1 MHNLR
6 GKIDFKLKYK
16 WCCQCGEVNEGI
28 DEYVKHIEYHD
39 SAQKELEKTTNQAIN
54 ENPELFDGLGGKK

>member
-1 MHNLR
+1 MHNMR

-16 WCCQCGEVNEGI
+16 WCCQCGEVGEGI

-39 SAQKELEKTTNQAIN
+39 SAQKEIRNDFYHN
-54 ENPELFDGLGGKK
+54 

>member
-1 MHNLR
+1 MQGNNQFKNKMRTLR
-6 GKIDFKLKYK
+6 GENDSKMKYK

-39 SAQKELEKTTNQAIN
+39 SAEKEIKT
-54 ENPELFDGLGGKK
+54 EYKRRR